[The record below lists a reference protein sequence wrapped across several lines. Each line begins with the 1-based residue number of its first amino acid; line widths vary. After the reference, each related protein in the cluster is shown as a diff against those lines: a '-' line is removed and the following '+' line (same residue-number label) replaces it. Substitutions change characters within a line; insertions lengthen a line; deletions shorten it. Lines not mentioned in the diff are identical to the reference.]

1 MSTMLGVAGAGWGRE
16 TEQRSGHILKDT
28 WAWGAS
34 QVRKEGVAMPG
45 GFRVV
50 ELALEGGKGG
60 EMILVG
66 KGLLIVQG
74 VMRNYH
80 GWGTS
85 WRGFNVMT
93 FQKERWRRQRTG

>member
-1 MSTMLGVAGAGWGRE
+1 MLGVAGAGWGRK

-34 QVRKEGVAMPG
+34 QVQKEGVAMPG
-45 GFRVV
+45 GFGVV
-50 ELALEGGKGG
+50 ELALEGGKRG

-80 GWGTS
+80 GGGHHGEVS
-85 WRGFNVMT
+85 MS
-93 FQKERWRRQRTG
+93 